1 MVPWFGFIAQGPPH
15 TTLQQSLMKSAE
27 TLGVKKKKLIPKAM
41 ATCQVFEEAKL
52 ERLSGNS
59 GNSLHEPRGE
69 IKYSVPFPQPPLLH
83 VFLLDRKDKGKSG
96 PQKEGPAHRYLWD
109 PVALST
115 NSDQSLLQTPLE
127 LRQPA
132 RTRGN
137 LRGTSPCTEEVSPS
151 LRPGHEAR
159 APVMVPC

>member
-1 MVPWFGFIAQGPPH
+1 MVPWFGFIAQGPPR
-15 TTLQQSLMKSAE
+15 TTLQQSVMKSAE

-59 GNSLHEPRGE
+59 GNSLLHEPRGE
-69 IKYSVPFPQPPLLH
+69 IKYSAPFPQPPLLH

-109 PVALST
+109 PVALPT
-115 NSDQSLLQTPLE
+115 NSDQAANS
-127 LRQPA
+127 
-132 RTRGN
+132 
-137 LRGTSPCTEEVSPS
+137 
-151 LRPGHEAR
+151 AR
-159 APVMVPC
+159 APPTRSDTREPQRHQPMH